1 MRIRQLLLVTFV
13 LAVVSCSTK
22 EQVEIIQMQGQEQV
36 FYADIE
42 EPNNPETRVFADN
55 QLRVLWNADDRV
67 SIFNKSTYNRQYQF
81 TGKDGDN
88 SGSFTKV
95 PNDEFVTSNS
105 LTYVYAVYPYDEETR
120 ITNDGE
126 ITLSLPAV
134 QSYRENSFG
143 LGANTMIAIAEEDEL
158 MFKNLC
164 GYFAVSLYGDN
175 VSVSS
180 ISLKGNNNELLAGKA
195 TVVAQTNA
203 APTLSFDADAA
214 TKEITLTC
222 VTPVTIGSTAET
234 ATTFWFVTPPTIFEN
249 GITLVLTNDRD
260 EVFEKRTSGRLSIS
274 RNFLK
279 KTTSLRVNTAPT
291 QQNNEIRYISTD
303 GSAITPYKIDVFGAN
318 IVSNEY
324 VDGQGIIT
332 FDKDV
337 TSIGNQAFYR
347 CSSLSY
353 ITIPESVKKIGQE
366 AFYSCSNL
374 ASIIIPDNVTAI
386 ENNTFTNCTSLS
398 SITIPKNITKIGN
411 AAFSH
416 TSIRS
421 LSIPPKVTS
430 IGDYAFSSCE
440 KIESIAVDS
449 GNPKFNSEGNCNAI
463 IETDS
468 KVLVLGCK
476 NTTIPEYV
484 TSIGRGAFCGCTCL
498 SSITI
503 PESVVIIDEEAFAH
517 CVSLSSII
525 IPDSVTSL
533 GTSAFNECSGLKS
546 VIIPEG
552 VTSIG
557 HMCFFMCSGLGEVRC
572 MRETPPSGR
581 SDMFGYSNCPI
592 FVPEGSVEAYQT
604 KTYWRDYKSR
614 IRAFPSSIIHISSIS
629 FDRTSLSIPVGR
641 AKTITA
647 AILPEDATNK
657 TITWTSSNTDVATVS
672 YGKVSAIQTGSCTIT
687 ATTYDGGLTATCQVT
702 VVPTSDPSYYSS
714 TDFSKDGE
722 VVLLYEATIGK
733 GVNLILLGD
742 GFVDTDLIDGG
753 LYDQKM
759 KKAIDRLFL
768 IEPYK
773 SLKNRFNVYYVKA
786 VSTNNVYKS
795 EQSDRKFSYD
805 QDGSMFF
812 RSSVCYQYA
821 KKVPNPNNQPL
832 KVALLFN
839 INNYLA
845 RSFCEMDLSSRR
857 AIAYILDVDED
868 VLCHELG
875 GHGFGFLA
883 DEYVEYSGSF
893 TEQSNLDQQYQY
905 YGFGANVDWRNDIS
919 SVKWSRFITDN
930 RYSRENI
937 GLFEGA
943 YLYPH
948 GIYRPTY
955 NSMMRNQFLSTG
967 KAFNAPSREQIYK
980 TIMKYSEGSSWSY
993 DYEEFVVIDEAGR
1006 NQAAQVFSAS
1016 SNYTLKAMQEEH
1028 NNVYENHLP
1037 PVFVD
1042 GYVKEIGLD
1051 KDGGITLFRLLVNN
1065 QSPI

>member
-1 MRIRQLLLVTFV
+1 M
-13 LAVVSCSTK
+13 
-22 EQVEIIQMQGQEQV
+22 
-36 FYADIE
+36 
-42 EPNNPETRVFADN
+42 
-55 QLRVLWNADDRV
+55 
-67 SIFNKSTYNRQYQF
+67 
-81 TGKDGDN
+81 
-88 SGSFTKV
+88 
-95 PNDEFVTSNS
+95 
-105 LTYVYAVYPYDEETR
+105 
-120 ITNDGE
+120 
-126 ITLSLPAV
+126 
-134 QSYRENSFG
+134 
-143 LGANTMIAIAEEDEL
+143 
-158 MFKNLC
+158 
-164 GYFAVSLYGDN
+164 
-175 VSVSS
+175 
-180 ISLKGNNNELLAGKA
+180 
-195 TVVAQTNA
+195 
-203 APTLSFDADAA
+203 
-214 TKEITLTC
+214 
-222 VTPVTIGSTAET
+222 
-234 ATTFWFVTPPTIFEN
+234 
-249 GITLVLTNDRD
+249 
-260 EVFEKRTSGRLSIS
+260 
-274 RNFLK
+274 
-279 KTTSLRVNTAPT
+279 
-291 QQNNEIRYISTD
+291 
-303 GSAITPYKIDVFGAN
+303 
-318 IVSNEY
+318 
-324 VDGQGIIT
+324 
-332 FDKDV
+332 
-337 TSIGNQAFYR
+337 
-347 CSSLSY
+347 
-353 ITIPESVKKIGQE
+353 
-366 AFYSCSNL
+366 
-374 ASIIIPDNVTAI
+374 
-386 ENNTFTNCTSLS
+386 
-398 SITIPKNITKIGN
+398 
-411 AAFSH
+411 
-416 TSIRS
+416 
-421 LSIPPKVTS
+421 
-430 IGDYAFSSCE
+430 
-440 KIESIAVDS
+440 
-449 GNPKFNSEGNCNAI
+449 
-463 IETDS
+463 
-468 KVLVLGCK
+468 
-476 NTTIPEYV
+476 
-484 TSIGRGAFCGCTCL
+484 
-498 SSITI
+498 
-503 PESVVIIDEEAFAH
+503 
-517 CVSLSSII
+517 
-525 IPDSVTSL
+525 
-533 GTSAFNECSGLKS
+533 
-546 VIIPEG
+546 
-552 VTSIG
+552 
-557 HMCFFMCSGLGEVRC
+557 
-572 MRETPPSGR
+572 
-581 SDMFGYSNCPI
+581 
-592 FVPEGSVEAYQT
+592 
-604 KTYWRDYKSR
+604 
-614 IRAFPSSIIHISSIS
+614 
-629 FDRTSLSIPVGR
+629 
-641 AKTITA
+641 
-647 AILPEDATNK
+647 
-657 TITWTSSNTDVATVS
+657 ATVS